1 MSVLVRDMHSG
12 DRVMVNG
19 ILRIVVGEPY
29 ADRWTAGRFNVRV
42 TTPDFGVEHVMWG
55 DNVTRFELM

>member
-19 ILRIVVGEPY
+19 VLRIVVGEPY

-42 TTPDFGVEHVMWG
+42 TTPDLRVEHVMWG

>member
-1 MSVLVRDMHSG
+1 MSVLVKDMHSG

-42 TTPDFGVEHVMWG
+42 TMPGLGVMHVLWG
-55 DNVTRFELM
+55 DNVMRFELV